1 MDMSS
6 VKDDIALAVEPIKED
21 LNKMLGRNLMQPFR
35 PANSGSRAYMSG
47 MYEEQFINLTEP
59 EIPIIQTPYDTAYG
73 QESTSY
79 RTSDYNYD
87 ILARVEKFDFKPGHH
102 YWLLTY
108 NRELGQFDVIERV
121 SYKHKTEDYGYLWN
135 NEHLDILKP
144 GSTIRKGSIIKTS
157 TSFDSIGNKMNGTN
171 LLSAYISTGRNLED
185 SIILSETGA
194 KKLGSCLVKFNDIA
208 INDNDIMKD
217 RYGDGVNYKAFPDIG
232 EEVKNGIFCS
242 IHRVENNNI
251 LFTLDRARL
260 RDFMISDRN
269 ILMNGRVADIDVYCN
284 NPEALGD
291 SYYNQQLGFYYQQK
305 LRFAREFVQT
315 VESIAGPMAPMTYN
329 LKKLYSTC
337 RDIINGKP
345 FYKGGQFSNII
356 MEVVVVEELPM
367 RICDKLVDRYGG
379 KGVVSEIVPDEM
391 MPLLDNGKR
400 VECIKNQSTCINREN
415 LGQLHELSL
424 SFIGMRLLDYFRTGV
439 LTNCEMVAMYHEFLS
454 FIDPVFANYMVN
466 GLDMED
472 ESDCMS
478 FIAMLLDEDKIIITD
493 QPYTTNVT
501 VDTIREIYKAFP
513 FVQQCSVVVP
523 IEDSNGDIDYIPTNR
538 KLVAAP
544 MYHIRLKQYAE
555 SKFSVTS
562 LAATN
567 LKNLNTRS
575 KANKM
580 YEAKYSKT
588 PIMFFGNMECI
599 DGAHIG
605 IQHIVMNLMMYSSSP
620 QARRLFEELLV
631 GDPYNVNI
639 RLDHDSKNRNAE
651 IINAVLKT
659 IGLKLSFIKQRKIM
673 KNMCGYV
680 MCKTVP
686 NTKHK
691 PKTNARE
698 IFGNFDELDSKYKI
712 AMQRNPHEKPICK
725 MVMCKEVNPN
735 VKQEDTGKCNIAVK
749 GK

>member
-194 KKLGSCLVKFNDIA
+194 RKLGSCLVKFNDIA

-269 ILMNGRVADIDVYCN
+269 ILMDGTVVDIDVYCN

-291 SYYNQQLGFYYQQK
+291 SYYNQQLYFYHQEK
-305 LRFAREFVQT
+305 LRFAREFVEV
-315 VESIAGPMAPMTYN
+315 VEHVAGPIAQMSYQ
-329 LKKLYSTC
+329 LEKLYSTC
-337 RDIINGKP
+337 KDIIAGKP
-345 FYKGGQFSNII
+345 YYKGGQFSNII
-356 MEVVVVEELPM
+356 MEVVVVEDLPM

-415 LGQLHELSL
+415 LGQLHEQSL
-424 SFIGMRLLDYFRTGV
+424 SFIGMRILDYFRMNVITA
-439 LTNCEMVAMYHEFLS
+439 CEMIAIYHEFLS
-454 FIDPVFANYMVN
+454 FIDPDFANYMVN

-472 ESDCMS
+472 ESDCRL
-478 FIAMLLDEDKIIITD
+478 FVDMLLDEDRIIISD
-493 QPYTTNVT
+493 KPYTTRVT
-501 VDTIREIYKAFP
+501 VDTIRDIYKAFP
-513 FVQQCSVVVP
+513 FVQQCAVIVP
-523 IEDSNGDIDYIPTNR
+523 IEDSNGEIDYIPTNR
-538 KLVAAP
+538 SLVAAP

-639 RLDHDSKNRNAE
+639 RLDNESKNRNAE

-659 IGLKLSFIKQRKIM
+659 IGLKLSFIKQRKVM
-673 KNMCGYV
+673 KSMCGYV
-680 MCKTVP
+680 MCKVVP
-686 NTKHK
+686 NSKHK

-698 IFGNFDELDSKYKI
+698 LIGNFDELDSKYKV
-712 AMQRNPHEKPICK
+712 AMMKRNPNEKQICK
-725 MVMCKEVNPN
+725 MIMCKEVNPD
-735 VKQEDTGKCNIAVK
+735 VKQENPGKYNSSTES
-749 GK
+749 

>member
-6 VKDDIALAVEPIKED
+6 VREEIAQAVEPIQND

-47 MYEEQFINLTEP
+47 MYEEQFINLNNP
-59 EIPIIQTPYDTAYG
+59 EIPIIQTPYDTLFG
-73 QESTSY
+73 EESTSFV
-79 RTSDYNYD
+79 RSEYNYD
-87 ILARVEKFDFKPGHH
+87 ILARIEKFSFKPGHH
-102 YWLLTY
+102 YWLLVF
-108 NRELGQFDVIERV
+108 NKDLMMFDIIERIG
-121 SYKHKTEDYGYLWN
+121 YKHTTEDYGYLWN
-135 NEHLDILKP
+135 NNILDNLKP
-144 GSTIRKGSIIKTS
+144 GGFIKKGWVVKASN
-157 TSFDSIGNKMNGTN
+157 SFDEIGNKMNGTN

-185 SIILSETGA
+185 SIILSESGA
-194 KKLGSCLVKFNDIA
+194 KKLSSSLIKYTDVA

-217 RYGDGVNYKAFPDIG
+217 RYGDGVTYKAFPDIG

-269 ILMNGRVADIDVYCN
+269 ILMDGTVVDIDVYCN

-291 SYYNQQLGFYYQQK
+291 SYYNQQLYFYHQEK
-305 LRFAREFVQT
+305 LRFAREFVEV
-315 VESIAGPMAPMTYN
+315 VEHVAGPMAQMSYQ
-329 LKKLYSTC
+329 LEKLYSTC
-337 RDIINGKP
+337 KDIIAGKP
-345 FYKGGQFSNII
+345 YYKGGQFSNII
-356 MEVVVVEELPM
+356 MEVVVVEDLPM

-415 LGQLHELSL
+415 LGQLHEQSL
-424 SFIGMRLLDYFRTGV
+424 SFIGMRILDYFRMNVITA
-439 LTNCEMVAMYHEFLS
+439 CEMVAIYHEFIS
-454 FIDPVFANYMVN
+454 FIDSDFANYMVN

-472 ESDCMS
+472 ESDCRL
-478 FIAMLLDEDKIIITD
+478 FVDMLLDEDRIIISD
-493 QPYTTNVT
+493 KPYTTRVT

-513 FVQQCSVVVP
+513 FVQQCSVIVP
-523 IEDSNGDIDYIPTNR
+523 IEDSNGEIDYIPTNR
-538 KLVAAP
+538 SLVAAP

-639 RLDHDSKNRNAE
+639 RLDNESKNRNAE

-659 IGLKLSFIKQRKIM
+659 IGLKLSFIKQRKVM
-673 KNMCGYV
+673 KSMCGYV
-680 MCKTVP
+680 MCKVVP
-686 NTKHK
+686 NSKHK

-698 IFGNFDELDSKYKI
+698 LIGNFDELDSKYKV
-712 AMQRNPHEKPICK
+712 AMMKRNPNEKQICK
-725 MVMCKEVNPN
+725 MIMCKEVNLD
-735 VKQEDTGKCNIAVK
+735 VKQENPGKYNSSTES
-749 GK
+749 